1 LVPTSFFTIQS
12 VSKNSS
18 ILDFWVT
25 EPSFDRTS
33 GTVNFEGVALSGFK
47 GDSGVVATMK
57 LKPIK
62 TGTGRVLFQSGKI
75 LANDGEGTDITQSL
89 NGATFSLVEPV
100 VKPKPVLEEK
110 EEVVIPQPLPSL
122 KAPEIMSGFKD
133 GKPSIIGS
141 SDYSLSQV
149 LLTFV
154 DKEGSKV
161 FITGEADM
169 DGGFNINVPSSLKHG
184 DYGVSAIMI
193 DKDKKNS
200 ERSNLIVIKVGNIFS
215 DLGREVIV
223 LILLLIFTV
232 LYLLLRTFHHFKNR
246 KSERKNIKNEVKEA
260 EYVAHKT
267 FDILREDLD
276 SLEEEKTVVGKRK
289 IASEIK
295 KDIDKAE
302 EVLEK
307 EIKDIGSL

>member
-1 LVPTSFFTIQS
+1 
-12 VSKNSS
+12 
-18 ILDFWVT
+18 
-25 EPSFDRTS
+25 
-33 GTVNFEGVALSGFK
+33 
-47 GDSGVVATMK
+47 
-57 LKPIK
+57 
-62 TGTGRVLFQSGKI
+62 
-75 LANDGEGTDITQSL
+75 
-89 NGATFSLVEPV
+89 LVEPV
-100 VKPKPVLEEK
+100 AKLKPVVEEK
-110 EEVVIPQPLPSL
+110 QEVVIPQPLPSL

-154 DKEGSKV
+154 DKGGSKV